1 MIHETAI
8 VSKEAKIGKN
18 ANIGPFAI
26 IEGRVEIGDNVEI
39 AARAHIIDGAI
50 IGDNN
55 YIGEGTIISDKP
67 QDTKYKNEKSFVR
80 IGSNNVIREYVTI
93 HRATH
98 EGEATVIGNDCF
110 IMLMAHIAHDCKIGN
125 SVIMVNHA
133 GLAGHIEVGDYAFI
147 SGHALAH
154 QHTRIGAHAMV
165 GGATR
170 VVKDVMPF
178 VTVADDP
185 LRNFG
190 LNKVGLKRRGFTPEK
205 LAILGKMYKIFFRD
219 KLVLEDALKKIES
232 EVEQIDEVKL
242 FVEFA
247 RTSER
252 GLTR

>member
-1 MIHETAI
+1 LIHETAI
-8 VSKEAKIGKN
+8 VSKEAKLGKN
-18 ANIGPFAI
+18 INIGPFAI
-26 IEGRVEIGDNVEI
+26 IDGRVEIGDDVEI
-39 AARAHIIDGAI
+39 GPRAHIIEGSV
-50 IGDNN
+50 IGNNN

-67 QDTKYKNEKSFVR
+67 QDTKYKNEKSFTK
-80 IGSNNVIREYVTI
+80 IGNNNVIREYVTI

-110 IMLMAHIAHDCKIGN
+110 IMLMAHIAHDCRLGN
-125 SVIMVNHA
+125 GVTMVNNA
-133 GLAGHIEVGDYAFI
+133 GLAGHIDVGDFAFI

-178 VTVADDP
+178 VMVADDP

-205 LAILGKMYKIFFRD
+205 LAILDKMYKIFFRD
-219 KLVLEDALKKIES
+219 KLVLEEALKQIET
-232 EVEQIDEVKL
+232 EVEQIDEVKQ

-247 RTSER
+247 RTSKR